1 MKNRI
6 EMYCINCGK
15 QVNGNIPVCSDCAML
30 VIQEQLQSHKLA
42 EKIDIEA
49 QEFSLTNENEPE
61 SIPDSITNSKQRGR
75 SDHIQNNYNCCH
87 LPNTCHH
94 RRSHKSK
101 LNITLARLRGTSIL

>member
-1 MKNRI
+1 MH
-6 EMYCINCGK
+6 CINCGK

-61 SIPDSITNSKQRGR
+61 SIPDS
-75 SDHIQNNYNCCH
+75 DHIQNNYNCCH

>member
-1 MKNRI
+1 
-6 EMYCINCGK
+6 MYCINCGK

-61 SIPDSITNSKQRGR
+61 SIPDSIKKHSSFGYSLQFIYLCI
-75 SDHIQNNYNCCH
+75 S
-87 LPNTCHH
+87 
-94 RRSHKSK
+94 RREMRHVEAIFDKEK
-101 LNITLARLRGTSIL
+101 TGNFI